1 MLRKWLC
8 VCLCVVL
15 PVSHTQADINSK
27 TNQWFSTWS
36 NANVTQPQVVKNQG
50 GGYYYTGGGVTARNR
65 ITRVGE
71 LVSFQP
77 PSMSAGCSGID
88 IYSGGFGFI
97 DADAFI
103 DSIKG
108 IADNAESLVYMLAIQ
123 AVSPQLN
130 EAIET
135 IQSWAEKANRLAMD
149 SCAAAT
155 ELVGSV
161 GEAMGRENF
170 TCEVRRQNKYGES
183 WEDAKSK
190 CQNSGARGTRMSD
203 ANVTARNNVTFS
215 EGNLT
220 WIALK
225 DADASSLLAD
235 TQTNELYMTLFGTII
250 RSFPRKTADETAQD
264 LVLPS
269 AFTGIGAT
277 SEWDSVINALIYGGD
292 FGDVGIYKC
301 AELDNCLAVSKNP
314 VGITITTGME
324 ERVLNLIDG
333 IVNALANDTP
343 LSNEQV
349 KMISSSPL
357 PIFAYIRT
365 VLALTGGNPAMINK
379 DQWSEYASVLAELII
394 IHNLISVSETIRL
407 QAHNMP
413 EGISGSEGAVQ
424 TWISSID
431 YASALLLERQQHV
444 EGAWELK
451 LQMIDQIAKYERK
464 LVASLGREIVLNS
477 WWDRNK

>member
-1 MLRKWLC
+1 MKWGRILVAGMLWPMAL
-8 VCLCVVL
+8 
-15 PVSHTQADINSK
+15 QADINSK
-27 TNQWFSTWS
+27 TDQWFNTWN
-36 NANVTQPQVVKNQG
+36 NANVTQPQVVRNQG
-50 GGYYYTGGGVTARNR
+50 GGYYFTGGGVSARNR

-103 DSIKG
+103 DSLKG

-155 ELVGSV
+155 ELVGGV

-170 TCEVRRQNKYGES
+170 SCEVRRQNNYGES
-183 WEDAKSK
+183 WEEAKAK
-190 CQNSGARGTRMSD
+190 CQNQGARSTRNAD
-203 ANVTARNNVTFS
+203 RVVAERNDVTFS

-220 WIALK
+220 WMAVK
-225 DADASSLLAD
+225 GANASGILGDRQA
-235 TQTNELYMTLFGTII
+235 NELYMTLFGTLI
-250 RSFPRKTADETAQD
+250 RSFPRGRADETAQD

-277 SEWDSVINALIYGGD
+277 AEWDNVINALIKGGD
-292 FGDVGIYKC
+292 FGDLRIYKC
-301 AELDNCLAVSKNP
+301 RETENCLAVSTSP
-314 VGITITTGME
+314 EAVTINKGME
-324 ERVLNLIDG
+324 DRVLDLIDG
-333 IVNALANDTP
+333 IVDALANDTP
-343 LSNEQV
+343 LSNEEV
-349 KMISSSPL
+349 KLISSSPL

-365 VLALTGGNPAMINK
+365 VLALAGGNPAMLNRE
-379 DQWSEYASVLAELII
+379 QWSEYARVLAELIVI
-394 IHNLISVSETIRL
+394 QNLMTVAETVRL

-413 EGISGSEGAVQ
+413 QGISTSEGAVQ
-424 TWISSID
+424 SWVSSID
-431 YASALLLERQQHV
+431 FASALLLERQKQV
-444 EGAWELK
+444 EGAWETK
-451 LQMIDQIAKYERK
+451 LAMIDQIAKYERK
-464 LVASLGREIVLNS
+464 LVATLGREIVLNS
-477 WWDRNK
+477 WWERNK